1 MEAAATWISGKV
13 PCQSTRGDYRMIA
26 GWIFPCPNHRGAS
39 GGTQGG
45 AEPVVDNEKKCD
57 GPSLGTEG

>member
-1 MEAAATWISGKV
+1 
-13 PCQSTRGDYRMIA
+13 MIA

-57 GPSLGTEG
+57 GPSLGIAFYFSAVLARRLAFHTKGLD